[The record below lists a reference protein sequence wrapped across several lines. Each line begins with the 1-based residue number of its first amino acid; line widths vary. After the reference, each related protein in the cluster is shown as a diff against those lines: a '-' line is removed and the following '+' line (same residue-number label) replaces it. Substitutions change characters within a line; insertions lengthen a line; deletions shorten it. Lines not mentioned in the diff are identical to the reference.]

1 MEELLVEVLRMPQT
15 GIIPGEKGKMLRGC
29 RGEESELLWGGFLRK
44 LLASLES
51 DFK

>member
-1 MEELLVEVLRMPQT
+1 MPQT
-15 GIIPGEKGKMLRGC
+15 CIVPGEKGKMLWGC
-29 RGEESELLWGGFLRK
+29 WGEESELLWRGFLRK